1 VNIPFDDKEPRHS
14 IRLLGSVLTRV
25 LKTQARPEITATVEQ
40 LQRRF
45 AGLLRDG
52 SLPRRLN
59 LLETVEGLGPEA
71 IGEVVRVF
79 NRYFS
84 LLNIAEES
92 HYLRLRRR
100 QAQTILQE
108 YIRRLDEFA
117 WSAFP
122 F

>member
-1 VNIPFDDKEPRHS
+1 MNIPFDDKEPRHS

-40 LQRRF
+40 LQRRI

-52 SLPRRLN
+52 SLSGRQH
-59 LLETVEGLGPEA
+59 LLKTIEGLDPEA

-100 QAQTILQE
+100 QAE
-108 YIRRLDEFA
+108 RGGHY
-117 WSAFP
+117 
-122 F
+122 